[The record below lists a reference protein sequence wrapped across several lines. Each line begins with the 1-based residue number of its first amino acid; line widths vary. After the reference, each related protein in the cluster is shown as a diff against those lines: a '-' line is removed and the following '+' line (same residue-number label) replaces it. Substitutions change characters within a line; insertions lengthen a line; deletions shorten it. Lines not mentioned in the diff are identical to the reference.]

1 MNRGKIGDIVRITPH
16 NSNMHNLKVNS
27 IGTVVSLEE
36 KHNSRIKVSETSRDG
51 KRTVINIVD
60 TGEYVILNNFK
71 YEVYI

>member
-1 MNRGKIGDIVRITPH
+1 MSRGKIGDIVRITSH

-27 IGTVVSLEE
+27 IATIVSHEE
-36 KHNSRIKVSETSRDG
+36 KHHSRIKVSGISRDG
-51 KRTVINIVD
+51 KRRVINIVD